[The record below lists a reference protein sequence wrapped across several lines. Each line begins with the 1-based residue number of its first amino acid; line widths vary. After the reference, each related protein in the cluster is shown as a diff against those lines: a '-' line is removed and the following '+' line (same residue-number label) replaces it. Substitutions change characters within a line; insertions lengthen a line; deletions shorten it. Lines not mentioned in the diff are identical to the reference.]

1 MYPTTGPNED
11 KKMVPIY
18 KYVSAA
24 NSSEFT
30 WARCTDAGSGRA
42 IDWEVSLR
50 IHNANESA
58 KYMDGQIIYDA
69 KLSRVSF
76 SSLRDES
83 LFANADMTMSRTIF
97 RAE

>member
-1 MYPTTGPNED
+1 MYPTNGLNED

-18 KYVSAA
+18 KSVSAA
-24 NSSEFT
+24 GSSEFT
-30 WARCTDAGSGRA
+30 WARCTDASSGRA

-76 SSLRDES
+76 TQQYDKSRFE
-83 LFANADMTMSRTIF
+83 NADMTMSRILF